1 MNDLYLDFNKKPG
14 HGRKG
19 WKRNH
24 RRGSKKPL
32 IIGLIILIIIAAAA
46 AVGIHFFR
54 QYRAQKAE
62 EARQRALEKQI
73 VDVTFP
79 EGYSVDMMAKHLE
92 DENIFKADDFI
103 AAVKDTSKYTNS
115 WIKDLPKKDGVKYQ
129 LEGFLYP
136 DTYEIY
142 RNADPEDLVQKMLDN
157 FEQKYQAMAKNYKG
171 KRSMYDIVTIA
182 SIVEREAAVASER
195 PTIAGVIE
203 NRLAKKM
210 RLQMC
215 PTVLYV
221 TTDGMYDANKVY
233 YKDLKVKS
241 PYNTYR
247 NSGLPVGAICNPGN
261 ESLSAAMNPQKNDYL
276 YYHTDGNK
284 KTHIFTKTYQE
295 HQDTRIITDDKS

>member
-1 MNDLYLDFNKKPG
+1 MSDLYLDFNKNSKR
-14 HGRKG
+14 GRKG
-19 WKRNH
+19 WKKDH
-24 RRGSKKPL
+24 RRGSKKTL
-32 IIGLIILIIIAAAA
+32 IIGLIILVIVIAAAA
-46 AVGIHFFR
+46 AGIHFALR
-54 QYRAQKAE
+54 YKAQKEE
-62 EARQRALEKQI
+62 EARQRALAKQV

-79 EGYSVDMMAKHLE
+79 EGYSIDMMAKHLE
-92 DENIFKADDFI
+92 DENIFKADEFI
-103 AAVKDTSKYTNS
+103 AAVKDTGKYTNS

-142 RNADPEDLVQKMLDN
+142 RSADPEDLIQKMLDN
-157 FEQKYQAMAKNYKG
+157 FEQKYQDLAKNYKG
-171 KRSMYDIVTIA
+171 KRSMYDLVTIA

-195 PTIAGVIE
+195 PTIAGVVE

-221 TTDGMYDANKVY
+221 TTKGMYDANRLY
-233 YKDLKVKS
+233 YSDLDVSS

-247 NSGLPVGAICNPGN
+247 NDGLPVGAICNPGSA
-261 ESLSAAMNPQKNDYL
+261 SLEAAMNPEKHDYL

-295 HQDTRIITDDKS
+295 HQDTRIITDEES

>member
-1 MNDLYLDFNKKPG
+1 MSDLYLDFNKNSKR
-14 HGRKG
+14 GRKG
-19 WKRNH
+19 WKKDH
-24 RRGSKKPL
+24 RRGSKKTL
-32 IIGLIILIIIAAAA
+32 IIGLIILVIVIAAAA
-46 AVGIHFFR
+46 AGIHFALR
-54 QYRAQKAE
+54 YKAQKEE
-62 EARQRALEKQI
+62 EARQRALAKQV

-79 EGYSVDMMAKHLE
+79 EGYSIDMMAKHLE

-142 RNADPEDLVQKMLDN
+142 RSADPEDLIQKMLDN
-157 FEQKYQAMAKNYKG
+157 FEQKYQDLAKNYKG
-171 KRSMYDIVTIA
+171 KRSMYDLVTIA

-195 PTIAGVIE
+195 PTIAGVVE

-221 TTDGMYDANKVY
+221 TTKGMYDANRLY
-233 YKDLKVKS
+233 YSDLDVSS

-247 NSGLPVGAICNPGN
+247 NDGLPVGAICNPGSA
-261 ESLSAAMNPQKNDYL
+261 SLEAAMNPEKHDYL

-295 HQDTRIITDDKS
+295 HQDTRIITDEES